1 MVDVELQL
9 QDRTVALSVP
19 PLHAAVMALFEDT
32 ASLTVAEVAEKLQIA
47 SAVARR
53 RLAFWVA
60 QGVLAD
66 DGQDRFTVREVA
78 SRSDGDGSD
87 GGDGNRHGGDVAMA
101 DGFAFGDDDNDDDDG
116 AGDEDEEEEITA
128 FALNMLTS
136 QGSLSI
142 DVIYARLALF
152 LQPFRRTQQ
161 QVQAILMRLI
171 EQERL
176 ELHQGLYRIRPR

>member
-1 MVDVELQL
+1 M
-9 QDRTVALSVP
+9 SVKS
-19 PLHAAVMALFEDT
+19 PLP
-32 ASLTVAEVAEKLQIA
+32 
-47 SAVARR
+47 
-53 RLAFWVA
+53 
-60 QGVLAD
+60 
-66 DGQDRFTVREVA
+66 
-78 SRSDGDGSD
+78 
-87 GGDGNRHGGDVAMA
+87 
-101 DGFAFGDDDNDDDDG
+101 
-116 AGDEDEEEEITA
+116 A